1 MDEGGARRSG
11 RRAPRDPAAAAALLA
26 GLWAATAAV
35 AQDAPQ
41 RVEVTATPASDTEQ
55 RRREPVAKTVYG
67 RDELDKHG
75 DTNVS
80 DVLKRLPGINLS
92 GGNPRL
98 RGLGGGYT
106 LILVNGEP
114 APPGFSLDNLSPGQV
129 ERIEVTKGPT
139 AEHPAAAGT
148 INIVLRAPPRQRQRE
163 LRLTTS
169 GQGGTPV
176 GSAHGTWGDR
186 LGDWSLVWPVS
197 VFQWRNETPGRTERL
212 SWRDGLPR
220 AWAQASVDE
229 GWGGG
234 LSTSPRLSWRLGE
247 ADTLNLSLYLQRNEF
262 RNAGRVDTTVLQGDP
277 PPSLADRY
285 RSGGHWQ
292 AVRLSPQWLHRGAA
306 GWRLELRAQAQA
318 SGSRA
323 EGLTEGRNPG
333 VAAPVLL
340 RESRSRWNERQW
352 SSGGKLSWP
361 IGEAH
366 GLVFGW
372 EAEDRRRREQRSLL
386 ENGVDPMS
394 AQESLPFDTRI
405 ARQALYLQDE
415 WEIRPRWAA
424 VLGLRGEALR
434 TESPAVGTLPA
445 ARSQHTVW
453 SPVVHLRHQLTP
465 GARDLLRL
473 SVGRSF
479 KAPELGQL
487 VGRYA
492 LNTLYPKTEANTEL
506 APDRSGNP
514 ALRPERVTTVDLALE
529 KYLLGGGVLSAGL
542 FHRQVDGLIR
552 QRLGRETL
560 AETGVPRWVWRPA
573 NLAGARSSGVELE
586 LKGRADELLPAAW
599 SASPALNLRASLSV
613 YRSAIDGLPGPND
626 RLDGQQP
633 WQATLGFDHA
643 LGPVLGPVLAGVPV
657 TIGAS
662 AAFTPG
668 YVAQQTAEQRLQ
680 QAGVRHLDA
689 FVLFTVRRDLQLRVA
704 GSDLA
709 PRAILNTTT
718 VTSPDHPDAVSQQWR
733 RRLRTVSASLV
744 AKF

>member
-1 MDEGGARRSG
+1 MFGCGARRSG
-11 RRAPRDPAAAAALLA
+11 RRAPRGAAACSVGVLAA
-26 GLWAATAAV
+26 GLWAGVPAA

-55 RRREPVAKTVYG
+55 RRREPVAKTIYG

-98 RGLGGGYT
+98 RGLGAGYT

-139 AEHPAAAGT
+139 AEYPAAAGT
-148 INIVLRAPPRQRQRE
+148 INVVLREPPRQRQRE
-163 LRLTTS
+163 LRLNNS
-169 GQGGTPV
+169 WQGGTPV

-186 LGDWSLVWPVS
+186 LGEFSLVWPVS
-197 VFQWRNETPGRTERL
+197 VFQWRNETPGRSSRL

-220 AWAQASVDE
+220 QWQQASVDE

-247 ADTLNLSLYLQRNEF
+247 ADTLNLSLYLQRNAF
-262 RNAGRVDTTVLQGDP
+262 RNAGRVETTVLQGDP
-277 PPSLADRY
+277 PPSLSDRY
-285 RSGGHWQ
+285 VSHGHWQ
-292 AVRLSPQWLHRGAA
+292 ALRLSPQWLHRSPA
-306 GWRLELRAQAQA
+306 GWRLELRAQVQA

-323 EGLTEGRNPG
+323 VGHTEGYNPG
-333 VAAPVLL
+333 AATPALV
-340 RESRSRWNERQW
+340 RDARSRWNERQR
-352 SSGGKLSWP
+352 STAGKLAWP
-361 IGEAH
+361 IGEDH
-366 GLVFGW
+366 SLVLGW
-372 EAEDRRRREQRSLL
+372 DAEARDRREQRSLL
-386 ENGVDPMS
+386 ENGIDPMS
-394 AQESLPFDTRI
+394 AQEALPFDTRVT
-405 ARQALYLQDE
+405 RQSVYLQDE
-415 WEIRPRWAA
+415 WEINPQWAA
-424 VLGLRGEALR
+424 YLGLRGEALR
-434 TESPAVGTLPA
+434 TESLAAGTLPA
-445 ARSQHTVW
+445 ASSQRTLW
-453 SPVVHLRHQLTP
+453 SPVLHLRHKLTP
-465 GARDLLRL
+465 GARDLLRF
-473 SVGRSF
+473 SAGRSF
-479 KAPELGQL
+479 KPPELAQL

-492 LNTLYPKTEANTEL
+492 LNTLYPKTEPNTEL
-506 APDRSGNP
+506 VPDRAGNP
-514 ALRPERVTTVDLALE
+514 ALRPEQVTTFDLALE
-529 KYLLGGGVLSAGL
+529 KYLPGGGVLSAGV

-552 QRLGRETL
+552 QRLDQTLL
-560 AETGVPRWVWRPA
+560 AETGVLRWVFRPA
-573 NLAGARSSGVELE
+573 NLAGARSTGLE
-586 LKGRADELLPAAW
+586 FEVKGRADELLPAAW
-599 SASPALNLRASLSV
+599 SPSKALNLRASLSV

-643 LGPVLGPVLAGVPV
+643 LGPVLAGVPV

-668 YVAQQTAEQRLQ
+668 YVTQQTAEQRLQ
-680 QAGVRHLDA
+680 QAGLRNIDA
-689 FVLFTVRRDLQLRVA
+689 FVLFSVSRSLQLRLS

-709 PRAILNTTT
+709 PRATLNTTT
-718 VTSPDHPDAVSQQWR
+718 VTSADHPDALSQQWR
-733 RRLRTVSASLV
+733 RRLRTVNASLV